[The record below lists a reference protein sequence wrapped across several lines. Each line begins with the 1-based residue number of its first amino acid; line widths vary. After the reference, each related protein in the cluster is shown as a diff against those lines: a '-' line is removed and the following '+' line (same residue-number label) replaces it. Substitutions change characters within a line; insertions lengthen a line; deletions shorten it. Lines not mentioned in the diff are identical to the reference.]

1 MEPPHPLLGKTT
13 RALAVMAVALA
24 VPYASPSLRR
34 LRVAEVPWD
43 RSSDATDATDATRG
57 VAPKEAAPTVG
68 EATLHASENAGGVT
82 NALPDTPAE
91 EPELDPQIL
100 ARTAGSL
107 AIEDPT
113 GHAMDA
119 FYTQLARTEACH
131 GKAGDDAG
139 APRDEGLGAGG
150 ALAAGSADPAGGGAD
165 RAADASARE
174 DDCRSAVTRVLH
186 YGDSVITSDL
196 VSGTLRRQMQSR
208 FGDAGHGFILAAN
221 AWEWYFHNDVAHT
234 ASDAWAMSRITGPLS
249 GDGIYGLGGVSFH
262 TADVASAWFSTA
274 SKGDYGRRVSRFDI
288 YYEEQPAGGDV
299 DVIVPGRPAEIFST
313 RGGKKASRVR
323 SVAVADGPAQMTIR
337 TRGSGDV
344 RLFGVALER
353 DVPGVVYDALGANGA
368 RARLWSSM
376 SVEHWTEQ
384 MALRKPSL
392 IVLQYGTNESE
403 EGKVVPEVYTRQLG
417 DLVDKVRRAA
427 PDASVLV
434 AAPLD
439 RAERGD
445 GGKMRTRAIIP
456 QLVDLQRQTAAAH
469 GAAFWNTYEA
479 MGGEGSFAR
488 WVKAEPQLASWDLTH
503 PTPAGAE
510 VIGDLFFKALTTGLS
525 AFQSRGPHAT
535 K

>member
-1 MEPPHPLLGKTT
+1 VDSAHPLLGKTM
-13 RALAVMAVALA
+13 RALAVMAIALSI
-24 VPYASPSLRR
+24 PYASPRLRK
-34 LRVAEVPWD
+34 LRVAEAPWD
-43 RSSDATDATDATRG
+43 PDPTAG
-57 VAPKEAAPTVG
+57 EAAEQTQPASAPTVG
-68 EATLHASENAGGVT
+68 EATVAPSENRGGVT
-82 NALPDTPAE
+82 NALPDTPH
-91 EPELDPQIL
+91 ELDPQLL

-119 FYTQLARTEACH
+119 FYKQLVRTEACH
-131 GKAGDDAG
+131 AKPDDGARAAGGDAPDDAGGAGDD
-139 APRDEGLGAGG
+139 
-150 ALAAGSADPAGGGAD
+150 
-165 RAADASARE
+165 
-174 DDCRSAVTRVLH
+174 CRGAVTRVLH

-196 VSGTLRRQMQSR
+196 ISGTLRRQMQER

-221 AWEWYFHNDVAHT
+221 AWEWYFHNDVAHS
-234 ASDAWAMSRITGPLS
+234 ASDAWTMSRITGPLS
-249 GDGIYGLGGVSFH
+249 GDGIYGVGGVSFH
-262 TADVASAWFSTA
+262 TPDVASAWFATA

-299 DVIVPGRPAEIFST
+299 DVIVPGKAPETFST
-313 RGGKKASRVR
+313 RGGKKTSRVR
-323 SVAVADGPAQMTIR
+323 SIAVPDGPAQMTIR

-344 RLFGVALER
+344 RVFGVALER

-376 SVEHWTEQ
+376 SVEHWAEQ
-384 MALRKPSL
+384 MALRKPAL

-403 EGKVVPEVYTRQLG
+403 EGKVVAETYKKQLG
-417 DLVDKVRRAA
+417 DLVEKVKRAA

-439 RAERGD
+439 RAERE

-456 QLVDLQRQTAAAH
+456 ELVDLQREVALAH
-469 GAAFWNTYEA
+469 GVAFWNTFDA
-479 MGGEGSFAR
+479 MGGDGTFAR

-525 AFQSRGPHAT
+525 AFASRGPHAT